1 MEDDLVVTSKSGV
14 SASNSGGHGG
24 LQRPEYSTVVYDSLM
39 YLQDTWIMHMLFW
52 VVLMSLL
59 FLIAK
64 SFLDPAFRYL
74 RSPHAA
80 VPARNQTA
88 PTLLLPS
95 VQHAG
100 IMSGVG
106 AQKEGV
112 GPAKTASGKNPL
124 ANTGVIE
131 LSRSQSAPPC
141 DFPTRASRHAFRPG
155 RVRVPGRSAFNS
167 TFSPVSQ
174 DESV

>member
-1 MEDDLVVTSKSGV
+1 MDDDIVVTSKSSV
-14 SASNSGGHGG
+14 SASNHGG

-39 YLQDTWIMHMLFW
+39 YLQDTWIMQMVYW
-52 VVLMSLL
+52 VVLMSVL

-64 SFLDPAFRYL
+64 SFLDPAFRHL

-100 IMSGVG
+100 SKSEVGV
-106 AQKEGV
+106 QREGV
-112 GPAKTASGKNPL
+112 GPAKAASGKNPL
-124 ANTGVIE
+124 ASTGTIE
-131 LSRSQSAPPC
+131 LSRSQSVPPC

-155 RVRVPGRSAFNS
+155 RVKVLGRSAFNG

-174 DESV
+174 NESV